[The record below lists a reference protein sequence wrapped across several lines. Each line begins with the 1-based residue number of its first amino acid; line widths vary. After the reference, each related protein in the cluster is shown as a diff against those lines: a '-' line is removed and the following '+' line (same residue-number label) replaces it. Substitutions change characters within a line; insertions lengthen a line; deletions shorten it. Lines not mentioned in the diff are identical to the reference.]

1 MIFVIPFIMGAL
13 AAAGA
18 AYGSVKGSEGMGKMN
33 EGKEIGERAQHRHEK
48 AVSDLKVDWEAANR
62 LAEVYGQLQIRVR
75 HRTIGRF
82 VAFIERI
89 GQKASQSD
97 MKFLAGLEGIS
108 IQQLKEYKTVALEGQ
123 EVFQG
128 VTSSAGAGAAAGA
141 TAVGVAQTFGTV
153 AVPQFFGLFSTN
165 VAVSQLGMSGVAA
178 WLGGGS
184 MALGGAVLGGIAL
197 GPALAVGGFQI
208 AGKGEEALTKAR
220 EYEAQVNVEVAKIEE
235 ARDFIRQVERRVKE
249 LGTLVSEL
257 DSRVAL
263 LLNELESQPF
273 DRVQDAAKFQQVALL
288 VKSLV
293 EIMKTPV
300 LDSQGNLNSAVANIQ
315 AKYRNL

>member
-1 MIFVIPFIMGAL
+1 MIFVIPFIMGAAVL
-13 AAAGA
+13 ATA
-18 AYGSVKGSEGMGKMN
+18 AYGAVKGTEGFGN
-33 EGKEIGERAQHRHEK
+33 INQAKEIGERAQHRHEK

-62 LAEVYGQLQIRVR
+62 LAEVYGELQIRVR

-108 IQQLKEYKTVALEGQ
+108 IQQLKEYKTVALEAE
-123 EVFQG
+123 EVCKG
-128 VTSSAGAGAAAGA
+128 LGSSAGAGAAAGA

-235 ARDFIRQVERRVKE
+235 AKDFIRRVERRVKE
-249 LGTLVSEL
+249 LGKLVSDL
-257 DSRVAL
+257 DNRVA
-263 LLNELESQPF
+263 
-273 DRVQDAAKFQQVALL
+273 VA
-288 VKSLV
+288 SL
-293 EIMKTPV
+293 
-300 LDSQGNLNSAVANIQ
+300 
-315 AKYRNL
+315 

>member
-1 MIFVIPFIMGAL
+1 MIFVLPFIMGAAAL
-13 AAAGA
+13 ATA
-18 AYGSVKGSEGMGKMN
+18 AYGAVKGSEGMGKMN
-33 EGKEIGERAQHRHEK
+33 EAKEIGERSQHRHEK

-75 HRTIGRF
+75 HSTIGRF
-82 VAFIERI
+82 VTFIERI

-123 EVFQG
+123 EVSKG
-128 VTSSAGAGAAAGA
+128 LASSAGAGAAAGA

-153 AVPQFFGLFSTN
+153 AVPQFFGLFSAN
-165 VAVSQLGMSGVAA
+165 VAVSQLGMSGIAA

-208 AGKGEEALTKAR
+208 AGKGEEALTKAH

-235 ARDFIRQVERRVKE
+235 ARDFIQRVERRVKE
-249 LGTLVSEL
+249 LGRLVSEL
-257 DSRVAL
+257 DSRVTL
-263 LLNELESQPF
+263 VLNELESKPF
-273 DRVQDAAKFQQVALL
+273 NRVQDAAKFQQAALL
-288 VKSLV
+288 VKALV

-300 LDSQGNLNSAVANIQ
+300 LDKKGNLNSAAVTIQ
-315 AKYRNL
+315 AKYRTL

>member
-33 EGKEIGERAQHRHEK
+33 EAKEIGERAQHRHEK

-108 IQQLKEYKTVALEGQ
+108 IQQLKEYKTV
-123 EVFQG
+123 
-128 VTSSAGAGAAAGA
+128 T
-141 TAVGVAQTFGTV
+141 
-153 AVPQFFGLFSTN
+153 
-165 VAVSQLGMSGVAA
+165 
-178 WLGGGS
+178 
-184 MALGGAVLGGIAL
+184 
-197 GPALAVGGFQI
+197 
-208 AGKGEEALTKAR
+208 
-220 EYEAQVNVEVAKIEE
+220 
-235 ARDFIRQVERRVKE
+235 
-249 LGTLVSEL
+249 
-257 DSRVAL
+257 
-263 LLNELESQPF
+263 
-273 DRVQDAAKFQQVALL
+273 
-288 VKSLV
+288 
-293 EIMKTPV
+293 
-300 LDSQGNLNSAVANIQ
+300 
-315 AKYRNL
+315 